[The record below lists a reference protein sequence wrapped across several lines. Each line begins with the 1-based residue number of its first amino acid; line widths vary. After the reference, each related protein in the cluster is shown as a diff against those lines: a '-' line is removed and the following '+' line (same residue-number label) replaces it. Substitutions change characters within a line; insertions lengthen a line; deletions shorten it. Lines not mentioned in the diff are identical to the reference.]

1 MTYQT
6 PQEEAPPY
14 EDVDRSLER
23 GQVASIQTCSIVLTS
38 TCVGKVGGEERG
50 GGGRMNMSEY
60 TSREEIHMAAMEG
73 VKSSQLKKLV
83 SHWYI
88 PLPVTAS

>member
-1 MTYQT
+1 
-6 PQEEAPPY
+6 
-14 EDVDRSLER
+14 
-23 GQVASIQTCSIVLTS
+23 
-38 TCVGKVGGEERG
+38 
-50 GGGRMNMSEY
+50 MNMSEY

-83 SHWYI
+83 CHWYI

>member
-1 MTYQT
+1 MSVVQMGA
-6 PQEEAPPY
+6 EG
-14 EDVDRSLER
+14 S
-23 GQVASIQTCSIVLTS
+23 
-38 TCVGKVGGEERG
+38 G

-83 SHWYI
+83 SHNA
-88 PLPVTAS
+88 LHFKTLT